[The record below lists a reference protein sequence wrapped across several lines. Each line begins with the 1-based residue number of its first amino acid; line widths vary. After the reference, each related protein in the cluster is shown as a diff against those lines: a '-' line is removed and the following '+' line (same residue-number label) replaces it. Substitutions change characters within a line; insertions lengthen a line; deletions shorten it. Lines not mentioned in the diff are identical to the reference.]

1 MDDPTQTVHRIAA
14 GDHGF
19 VPVVV
24 VEDLGD
30 LKVLYQAP
38 GFRVFFPIRRQDF
51 VPAPAVAP

>member
-1 MDDPTQTVHRIAA
+1 MDDAAPAAHRISP
-14 GDHGF
+14 GDRGT

-51 VPAPAVAP
+51 MPVPVLAP